1 MGFPERGR
9 RPSQAALFF
18 AAVAASAGLMSG
30 CTKPVAQVNGTS
42 LSEAEFLKLCES
54 ATRVSPQQGTV
65 GMQVMQQ
72 WIGATLMGQEA
83 KKLGVYPSE
92 EELNKRVE
100 EARRQA
106 SYGGMNLEDEL
117 KKQGRDLAAFKRELL
132 NNMVSQN
139 VLFQG
144 VTVSDEEVRKAYDQQ
159 KKNFTQPETVE
170 ISQITLDSE
179 KAKNDAVAD
188 LAANAQFANVAT
200 TRSKDQF
207 AQQGGRVP
215 LPLPKQ
221 IGPGLPVAQE
231 VVNAAFKLQPGQV
244 SDPVKVGATWVIV
257 RLEKKTES

>member
-1 MGFPERGR
+1 
-9 RPSQAALFF
+9 
-18 AAVAASAGLMSG
+18 
-30 CTKPVAQVNGTS
+30 
-42 LSEAEFLKLCES
+42 
-54 ATRVSPQQGTV
+54 
-65 GMQVMQQ
+65 
-72 WIGATLMGQEA
+72 
-83 KKLGVYPSE
+83 
-92 EELNKRVE
+92 
-100 EARRQA
+100 
-106 SYGGMNLEDEL
+106 
-117 KKQGRDLAAFKRELL
+117 
-132 NNMVSQN
+132 MVSQN

-144 VTVSDEEVRKAYDQQ
+144 VTVSDDEVRKAYDQQ

-244 SDPVKVGATWVIV
+244 SDPVRVGATWVIV
-257 RLEKKTES
+257 RVEKKTESKEPNFEDFREAIRGSLREQKARQSPRMQENQQKLMQSTSGASITINRPEYKTLEQQFKSGPGGAAPGGPTASGMPPAGDAPPPPPGG